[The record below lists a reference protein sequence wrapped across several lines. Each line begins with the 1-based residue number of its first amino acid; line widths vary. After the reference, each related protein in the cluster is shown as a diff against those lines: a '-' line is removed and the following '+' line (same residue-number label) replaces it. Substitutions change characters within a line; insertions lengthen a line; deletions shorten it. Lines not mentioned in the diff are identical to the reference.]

1 MQIIHLHYTYARA
14 VVVTEP
20 VLARAENRGSQTL
33 TDNSTHNQGVQ
44 SMNDKTEIQHK
55 ITHLAQPTIK
65 PHTSTTQV
73 VQSGNSLPSS
83 PVSGYD
89 PDSTS
94 LTPGVH
100 SFLATKLSACCHE
113 PTMRPLSTTAMRSAL
128 MTVERRWATNTI
140 VQLPLRMSRSNAS
153 WTFASFSVYV

>member
-55 ITHLAQPTIK
+55 ITHLAQPTINHIQARHRLFK
-65 PHTSTTQV
+65 
-73 VQSGNSLPSS
+73 
-83 PVSGYD
+83 
-89 PDSTS
+89 
-94 LTPGVH
+94 
-100 SFLATKLSACCHE
+100 AEA
-113 PTMRPLSTTAMRSAL
+113 
-128 MTVERRWATNTI
+128 
-140 VQLPLRMSRSNAS
+140 AS
-153 WTFASFSVYV
+153 HRHQ